1 MESLSVASISAWQ
14 QQNLAM
20 QVGISVMKNSMDSQ
34 AQSALTL
41 LDSVVAPMAEV
52 SAPMPVAEGAVG
64 QTIDVLV

>member
-20 QVGISVMKNSMDSQ
+20 QVGISVMKNSMDVQ
-34 AQSALTL
+34 AQSAMTL
-41 LDSVVAPMAEV
+41 LDSVVAPMAEG